1 LNAATS
7 TRCAWAEGSALESAY
22 HDAEWGVPL
31 HGDRA
36 LFEFLTLEGAQA
48 GLSWRTI
55 LAKRDGY
62 REAFLDYDIER
73 LARLTDAQL
82 ESRLANPGIVRNR
95 LKIWSVRRNARAA
108 LAAIDEGGSLD
119 ALLWSFVDGR
129 PVQNARRTMREVPA
143 KTDVSDRMSKA
154 LSKRGFTFVGS
165 TILYAFMQAT
175 GMVNDHVV
183 DCARHAPCA
192 RLGIPPPA

>member
-1 LNAATS
+1 LNAAPA

-55 LAKRDGY
+55 LAKREGY
-62 REAFLDYDIER
+62 REAFLDYDIEH

-82 ESRLANPGIVRNR
+82 ETRLANSGIVRNR
-95 LKIWSVRRNARAA
+95 LKVWSVRSNARAA
-108 LAAIDEGGSLD
+108 LAVVDEGGSLD

-129 PVQNARRTMREVPA
+129 TMREVPA
-143 KTDVSDRMSKA
+143 TTDVSDRMSKA
-154 LSKRGFTFVGS
+154 LAKRGFKFVGS

-175 GMVNDHVV
+175 GMVNDHLV

-192 RLGIPPPA
+192 RLGARSNP